1 MRARHLLALSGLL
14 LGAVL
19 GMPARAQ
26 EAPTTAAQELAK
38 NARNPFAEF
47 VKLPV
52 QFTTGFGVGPRHR
65 AGESINVQPV
75 LPLSLSA
82 EWDLIFRPS
91 VTATYLPSPEA
102 QFGLEDLQASL
113 FLTPAG
119 ATKWIWGLGPIV
131 QLPTATTDELGTGRW
146 SAGPT
151 GALIYSSGPWL
162 NGVLTYHLASFA
174 GDRHRSRV
182 NQTYIEPEVSY
193 SFASGWYVQCDPALT
208 YDWTADSADAWS
220 IPMGCGHRRCAHDR
234 RTGDELPARRVRFPE
249 APGRGGRM
257 ADARPGDAALSRQT
271 LAPRPVTGRGDAG
284 RCGRPLG

>member
-1 MRARHLLALSGLL
+1 
-14 LGAVL
+14 
-19 GMPARAQ
+19 
-26 EAPTTAAQELAK
+26 
-38 NARNPFAEF
+38 
-47 VKLPV
+47 
-52 QFTTGFGVGPRHR
+52 
-65 AGESINVQPV
+65 
-75 LPLSLSA
+75 
-82 EWDLIFRPS
+82 
-91 VTATYLPSPEA
+91 
-102 QFGLEDLQASL
+102 
-113 FLTPAG
+113 
-119 ATKWIWGLGPIV
+119 V

-284 RCGRPLG
+284 RRGRPRGERGELSSVSPSRLGGTHHAERPEGSRRLPPRPAPGSPGSWGSWRWTFVQWRRPRRRC